1 MDDLQKKIHTYLMKE
16 NHKDGELKFLTAR
29 TTIENTIKINNF
41 SKSLSEIILAFNL
54 VTEDTKLVL
63 NPKCINVYKYLILN
77 TNFTVQKRLAEDLTH
92 GHLIDMRHTL
102 SPYLFIQILWKLKYE
117 DILLESII
125 HLPLELCIEIIDVV
139 RRSIEELEYERA
151 VNVIFQLIM
160 NIYKK
165 LILIGKNG
173 SQSLHIEENM
183 KSMTA
188 HFQELLLL
196 LSDEKI
202 IRMEK
207 VSDLKK
213 YERYGLLFIRI
224 INVVKDCI
232 KNIGNDLKI
241 SEDTEKIYKITFGN
255 EPIVKCEDSLITETM
270 ATLRQE
276 LMNLLL
282 KKIKEIDCN
291 IYLGW
296 AELDDK
302 DNPTITLQK
311 TIGNECYYLVEFCK
325 SNKDLAD
332 NEHLIECL
340 QQLSS
345 KPISEEI
352 NSIFTLEELR
362 YGTIQGKK
370 ECVKELISRY
380 KEWDE
385 TTMNCIDPKKMWTK
399 SLLDTYDCLNLLEY
413 LTFLLEQ
420 TSNEEYIQRVYAFV
434 TEILIYQNIQSIYSI
449 LVEYITKHDGKN
461 CLESFY
467 KEEMFKEFIVRNTHM
482 KSLTNLKIILISVL
496 KNPSNVLGIL
506 LKIAIGYPEYD
517 NVMITEEDLL
527 LLSPIMSIRKD
538 TNDTFLSST
547 LKTICIEDVEWNIK
561 KFRDLLFF
569 FVFNKLLTV
578 NEIINNILVCYLNE
592 NRRSL
597 RNTLCI
603 LNCTTKM
610 LDHIVYGSIIKI
622 NAGKLFLP
630 LARTMSS
637 TRKRTDVSSYLIND
651 VIKELNFL
659 IYHILVYHTDHL
671 DNSIKRSIVENLEC
685 ILEPIEKV
693 YFASLWPPSRN
704 NFNLLDKMRDYERR
718 CYFVINMVGN
728 DQTISNELKT
738 FLSSFDL
745 LEEDSIRHM
754 ILRST
759 SSEYLVLAD
768 SYKKLFSFDLS
779 ICQSYNN
786 FLRLTMETCSFSLE
800 YPSLLPK
807 HLFTFILNN
816 CVKYLQNNLFSDQ
829 FSNPNDI
836 SDVYKSVIENIR
848 SLDENIKRR
857 CSQSYSLSFT
867 TLFVCINNSDDSNN
881 DDKNNTSTTISET
894 QMREFLNNLELF
906 TNQCIEFGESN
917 DQDSC
922 QTVPSTNISR
932 YRLIYLFISACV
944 EVPASKAY
952 ECIDIMNNLFTST

>member
-1 MDDLQKKIHTYLMKE
+1 
-16 NHKDGELKFLTAR
+16 
-29 TTIENTIKINNF
+29 
-41 SKSLSEIILAFNL
+41 
-54 VTEDTKLVL
+54 
-63 NPKCINVYKYLILN
+63 
-77 TNFTVQKRLAEDLTH
+77 
-92 GHLIDMRHTL
+92 
-102 SPYLFIQILWKLKYE
+102 
-117 DILLESII
+117 
-125 HLPLELCIEIIDVV
+125 
-139 RRSIEELEYERA
+139 
-151 VNVIFQLIM
+151 
-160 NIYKK
+160 
-165 LILIGKNG
+165 
-173 SQSLHIEENM
+173 
-183 KSMTA
+183 
-188 HFQELLLL
+188 
-196 LSDEKI
+196 
-202 IRMEK
+202 
-207 VSDLKK
+207 
-213 YERYGLLFIRI
+213 
-224 INVVKDCI
+224 
-232 KNIGNDLKI
+232 
-241 SEDTEKIYKITFGN
+241 
-255 EPIVKCEDSLITETM
+255 
-270 ATLRQE
+270 
-276 LMNLLL
+276 
-282 KKIKEIDCN
+282 
-291 IYLGW
+291 
-296 AELDDK
+296 
-302 DNPTITLQK
+302 
-311 TIGNECYYLVEFCK
+311 
-325 SNKDLAD
+325 
-332 NEHLIECL
+332 
-340 QQLSS
+340 
-345 KPISEEI
+345 
-352 NSIFTLEELR
+352 
-362 YGTIQGKK
+362 
-370 ECVKELISRY
+370 
-380 KEWDE
+380 
-385 TTMNCIDPKKMWTK
+385 
-399 SLLDTYDCLNLLEY
+399 
-413 LTFLLEQ
+413 
-420 TSNEEYIQRVYAFV
+420 
-434 TEILIYQNIQSIYSI
+434 
-449 LVEYITKHDGKN
+449 
-461 CLESFY
+461 
-467 KEEMFKEFIVRNTHM
+467 
-482 KSLTNLKIILISVL
+482 
-496 KNPSNVLGIL
+496 
-506 LKIAIGYPEYD
+506 
-517 NVMITEEDLL
+517 
-527 LLSPIMSIRKD
+527 
-538 TNDTFLSST
+538 
-547 LKTICIEDVEWNIK
+547 
-561 KFRDLLFF
+561 
-569 FVFNKLLTV
+569 
-578 NEIINNILVCYLNE
+578 
-592 NRRSL
+592 
-597 RNTLCI
+597 
-603 LNCTTKM
+603 M
-610 LDHIVYGSIIKI
+610 LDHIDYGSIIKI
-622 NAGKLFLP
+622 NAGNLFLP

-867 TLFVCINNSDDSNN
+867 TLFVCLNNSDDSNN

-922 QTVPSTNISR
+922 QTAPSTNISR

-952 ECIDIMNNLFTST
+952 ECIDIMNNLFAST